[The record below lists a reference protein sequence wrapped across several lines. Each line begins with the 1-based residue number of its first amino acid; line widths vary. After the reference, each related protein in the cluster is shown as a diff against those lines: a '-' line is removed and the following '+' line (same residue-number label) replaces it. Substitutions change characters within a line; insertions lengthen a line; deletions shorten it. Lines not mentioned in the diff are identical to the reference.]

1 MEKVNVVLNVKD
13 IVEIIYHLE
22 CNYWL
27 ASTKERTRIDRI
39 LKQLRKGLKEQ
50 EKL

>member
-13 IVEIIYHLE
+13 VKEVIYSLE
-22 CNYWL
+22 NSYWF
-27 ASTKERTRIDRI
+27 ASTKERRKIDRI